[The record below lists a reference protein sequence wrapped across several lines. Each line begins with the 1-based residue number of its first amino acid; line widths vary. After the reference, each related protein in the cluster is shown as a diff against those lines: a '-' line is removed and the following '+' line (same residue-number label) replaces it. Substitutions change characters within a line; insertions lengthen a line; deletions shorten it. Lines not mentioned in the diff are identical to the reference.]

1 MKIHWTQKPN
11 SVLDFTFQTNV
22 VSTCRYFCT
31 FCFFWSFPAIAGCAP
46 PPRGMETFGNQ
57 FSISRANLKD
67 ANLADETLQPGFFG
81 EIRVISS
88 KKWDASSHHQKGWIF
103 PQRSPTARKWSY
115 LNLVKD
121 FSFYHSHIDWIG
133 NSWDKS
139 IPRVL
144 ASQPRSGRDTMWSKT
159 AVGLDNNFIKIK
171 GTSWFGRY
179 MMWLIDVDSWYV
191 EFM

>member
-1 MKIHWTQKPN
+1 MKIHWTQKLN

-22 VSTCRYFCT
+22 VCTCRYFCT
-31 FCFFWSFPAIAGCAP
+31 CCFFWSFPAIAGCAP

-67 ANLADETLQPGFFG
+67 ANLADETLQPGFFQNF
-81 EIRVISS
+81 I
-88 KKWDASSHHQKGWIF
+88 KTWDASSHHQKGWTF
-103 PQRSPTARKWSY
+103 PQRSPTARQWSY

-121 FSFYHSHIDWIG
+121 FSIIPILTELETAEIKAFRG
-133 NSWDKS
+133 SWH
-139 IPRVL
+139 
-144 ASQPRSGRDTMWSKT
+144 RSLGQ
-159 AVGLDNNFIKIK
+159 VGTRCGQKRRLGWTKISSKIK